1 MFVDPDVEKASSLR
15 TVIVIDHGPTI
26 ASLPSTRIDTEAT
39 TSKHHRS
46 SAHSSI
52 IGSLGKSVWTTLA
65 EGAVE
70 YCRIVYDLLPEEYM
84 VIYVCLV

>member
-39 TSKHHRS
+39 TSSKHHRS
-46 SAHSSI
+46 AAHSI
-52 IGSLGKSVWTTLA
+52 IASLGKSVWTTLA

-84 VIYVCLV
+84 VIYVLV